1 LSSDLTYDLVLM
13 RSYDSERV
21 SAYLYQGLTTDN
33 PYKQLEVFHYD
44 EDVPFGNSEFCLM
57 SRLCT

>member
-1 LSSDLTYDLVLM
+1 M